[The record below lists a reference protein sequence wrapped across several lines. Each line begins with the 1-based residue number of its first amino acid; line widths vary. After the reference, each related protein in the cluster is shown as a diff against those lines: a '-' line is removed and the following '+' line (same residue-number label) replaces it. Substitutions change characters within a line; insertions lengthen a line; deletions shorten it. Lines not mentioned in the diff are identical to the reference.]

1 MNRKENKMENTKVIK
16 YTKAQKYEMLK
27 NIPEV
32 ASNEMLVEFIEK
44 EIESLKKKNS
54 ASGKPTAQ
62 QVENVKIKEIILDSM
77 VEGASYTITD
87 MIKNFEGLSDLT
99 NQRVSALVNQMV
111 ADNLIEKIVD
121 KRKSYFKVIISD

>member
-1 MNRKENKMENTKVIK
+1 MENTKVIK

-54 ASGKPTAQ
+54 TNGKPTAQ

>member
-1 MNRKENKMENTKVIK
+1 MENTKVIK

-32 ASNEMLVEFIEK
+32 AGNEMLVEFIEK

-77 VEGASYTITD
+77 IEGASYTITD

>member
-1 MNRKENKMENTKVIK
+1 MENTKVIK